1 AKEIVLPQ
9 VRASLIVLGLW
20 LLSPFQ
26 ADACSCGTCETVSD
40 ARDGYGVFL
49 HLAKAE
55 ILASYPLLDGGS
67 YDESKNQ
74 FIPIRQLVVKPTKSF
89 RGPEPDWLLIHD
101 EQCGL
106 PGEVGDEILIAV
118 HQKADGNLYSS
129 ACAVKCAR
137 NLNWLRH
144 E

>member
-1 AKEIVLPQ
+1 MA
-9 VRASLIVLGLW
+9 LW
-20 LLSPFQ
+20 LLSTLR
-26 ADACSCGTCETVSD
+26 ADACSCSACENVSD
-40 ARDGYGVFL
+40 ARDAYGVFQ

-55 ILASYPLLDGGS
+55 ILASYPFRDGERF
-67 YDESKNQ
+67 DESSNQ

-89 RGPEPDWLLIHD
+89 RGPEREWLLIHD

-106 PGEVGDEILIAV
+106 PGDVGEEILIAV
-118 HQKADGNLYSS
+118 HQKPDGKLYSS

-137 NLNWLRH
+137 DLNWLRD